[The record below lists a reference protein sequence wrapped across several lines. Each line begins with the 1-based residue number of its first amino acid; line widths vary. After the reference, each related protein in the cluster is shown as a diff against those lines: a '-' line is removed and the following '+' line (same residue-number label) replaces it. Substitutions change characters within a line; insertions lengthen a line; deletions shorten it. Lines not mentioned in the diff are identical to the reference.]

1 MTDDEM
7 RVVIESL
14 YDAKVSKSYVSSV
27 TDAVLDDVEAFRK
40 APMPSDIFCL
50 YLDSTYV
57 PLRRGTVQ
65 KETVN
70 IAMAIDAEGRKT
82 VLGYSIT
89 PEESAKAYGELLES
103 FASRGLRRVEIVVSD
118 FVAISK
124 AADRNGAATLLRG
137 FRDKWGSRYPSVRR
151 WLERTEGIITFM
163 DYPAEIRRLIYT
175 NNPIESMNKHIKR
188 ELK

>member
-1 MTDDEM
+1 
-7 RVVIESL
+7 
-14 YDAKVSKSYVSSV
+14 
-27 TDAVLDDVEAFRK
+27 
-40 APMPSDIFCL
+40 
-50 YLDSTYV
+50 
-57 PLRRGTVQ
+57 
-65 KETVN
+65 
-70 IAMAIDAEGRKT
+70 MAIDAEGRKT

-89 PEESAKAYGELLES
+89 PEESAEAYGELLES

-118 FVAISK
+118 FVAICK

-188 ELK
+188 ELKKQIQFVTEEALEKRLVTMFLHYNMGLSTRKVKGRRVNLI